1 MRLLEIPA
9 ERYARDVLPLTAPLW
24 AGRRTFDEYV
34 AQTLELARSRYGRRH
49 YRTIGLYDG
58 KRLVA
63 SFKRD
68 YVYVNDCES
77 ADSVLSL
84 LPSWFAD
91 YNEQA
96 PHSALAMRSPREYRR
111 ALNLVGDCQLKWG
124 PDQGIEASATT
135 G

>member
-1 MRLLEIPA
+1 
-9 ERYARDVLPLTAPLW
+9 
-24 AGRRTFDEYV
+24 
-34 AQTLELARSRYGRRH
+34 QELATRR
-49 YRTIGLYDG
+49 GLRPCFTAAYSPASNG
-58 KRLVA
+58 MAEALVA

-77 ADSVLSL
+77 ADLVLSL

-111 ALNLVGDCQLKWG
+111 ALNLVGECQLKTG
-124 PDQGIEASATT
+124 AEQGHAFDISTTRECRAPFCTFSARVL
-135 G
+135 GDSAWSLLF